1 MLDYTDI
8 SSKVEDVKNSL
19 NSLYELVYSQ
29 YDGIFQGEDA
39 EKYQRMLQGIKSA
52 DRCMNE
58 VDELNN
64 CVLRTP
70 AVADAVTNGRGAV
83 VERSAGGDHRP
94 VSTCKSLVFL

>member
-8 SSKVEDVKNSL
+8 SNKVEDAKNAL

-39 EKYQRMLQGIKSA
+39 KKYQRMIQDIKGA

-58 VDELNN
+58 VDDLNN
-64 CVLRTP
+64 RLS
-70 AVADAVTNGRGAV
+70 D
-83 VERSAGGDHRP
+83 
-94 VSTCKSLVFL
+94 VFEDNLDRL

>member
-8 SSKVEDVKNSL
+8 SSKVEDVKNAL

-39 EKYQRMLQGIKSA
+39 EKYQRIIQGIKGA

-64 CVLRTP
+64 RLS
-70 AVADAVTNGRGAV
+70 D
-83 VERSAGGDHRP
+83 
-94 VSTCKSLVFL
+94 VFEENLDRL